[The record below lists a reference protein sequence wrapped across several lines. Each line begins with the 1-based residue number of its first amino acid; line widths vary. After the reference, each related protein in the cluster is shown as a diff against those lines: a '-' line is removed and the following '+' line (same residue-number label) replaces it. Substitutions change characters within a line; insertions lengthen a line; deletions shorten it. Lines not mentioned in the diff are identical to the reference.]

1 MQRLLESGAVLL
13 DGKPAGKNERLRE
26 GEMIAVELPEQED
39 EIPKPENI
47 PLDILYEDSD
57 LLVVNK
63 PKGMVVHP
71 AAGNRN
77 GTLVNALLY
86 HCGGQLSDCNGSFRP
101 GIVHRI
107 DKNTSGLLVA
117 AKNNRAH
124 LCLAE
129 QIQAHRFTRST
140 ALWFMES

>member
-1 MQRLLESGAVLL
+1 
-13 DGKPAGKNERLRE
+13 
-26 GEMIAVELPEQED
+26 
-39 EIPKPENI
+39 
-47 PLDILYEDSD
+47 
-57 LLVVNK
+57 
-63 PKGMVVHP
+63 MVVHP

-129 QIQAHRFTRST
+129 QIQAHRFTREYRAVVYGVVKEDRGTLDFPIGRHQTQRPENVGGRRKWQICSYP
-140 ALWFMES
+140 F